1 MQKGQDPKLKGLQK
15 MRQIDLE
22 WQIEEIEHDVLYAVA
37 VLKTINYY
45 LQVGEKIHKAF
56 LFPTIRE

>member
-1 MQKGQDPKLKGLQK
+1 

-22 WQIEEIEHDVLYAVA
+22 WQMEEIEHDTLYAVA
-37 VLKTINYY
+37 VLKAINYY